1 MQKKVIGDVTE
12 ESSLKIVSVID
23 KDTYGYGSVSKNNND
38 SNLEKSYMKKSCTL
52 KHAEKLERE
61 LKTMLHFRANPF
73 IVQAS
78 CPHLHFEYN
87 TKSATLCYIY
97 MEYAS
102 LGNLD
107 KMISDAGGK
116 LPEDSVRRATR
127 MILQGLKAL
136 HAEGYLHCD
145 LKPSNVFVFPSS
157 RPGEPW
163 DLKLTGFGLSKDPT
177 MDSMLLFPGT
187 REYMPPEA
195 TMPNMFSGMD
205 RLIGPSRDIWS
216 LGHTVLRMLGGILEE
231 MGHSIA
237 WTTGFYIS
245 PVATDF
251 YMWCCKLRPTER
263 PTIDELL
270 DHPFVAERPSSFHEV
285 SIFSKEQSYFRRH
298 DELIPQHPIP
308 DPLGTFNRF
317 VNRSLHYPATR

>member
-1 MQKKVIGDVTE
+1 MEKKVIGDLTV

-23 KDTYGYGSVSKNNND
+23 KDTYGYGFVSSNNND
-38 SNLEKSYMKKSCTL
+38 YNLEKSYMKKTCTL
-52 KHAEKLERE
+52 KHAENLERE

-78 CPHLHFEYN
+78 CPHLHFECN

-107 KMISDAGGK
+107 KMISDAGGR

-177 MDSMLLFPGT
+177 MDTSLLFPGYPKE
-187 REYMPPEA
+187 RMPPEA
-195 TMPNMFSGMD
+195 DYIVGAPE
-205 RLIGPSRDIWS
+205 RLIGPASDVWS
-216 LGHTVLRMLGGILEE
+216 LGCTVLKMFGAIPLP
-231 MGHSIA
+231 
-237 WTTGFYIS
+237 
-245 PVATDF
+245 PVAEYFWQRCSERQPTD
-251 YMWCCKLRPTER
+251 RATV
-263 PTIDELL
+263 DELL
-270 DHPFVAERPSSFHEV
+270 EHPFVSEKPSSFLEV
-285 SIFSKEQSYFRRH
+285 SFFNKEQSYIIH
-298 DELIPQHPIP
+298 DELIPKYP
-308 DPLGTFNRF
+308 DPFGLYN
-317 VNRSLHYPATR
+317 VNICE